1 VISNSYI
8 SGFKMAIDSIREAKL
23 RAFLTV
29 LGVVIGTSCI
39 IGVGSIL
46 AGLDGA
52 IVNIFKSFGPETII
66 VLKFN
71 GGFRGEDLTPE
82 ERRRK
87 PLSLDQARAVRERCT
102 AVKYVS
108 PYLFADFN
116 RIIRARYK
124 TKEVYQLEL
133 GGTEASYAANGTE
146 MMSGRFLSEADNFR
160 RAPVVVLGEDIAKSL
175 MPYMD
180 PIGKIIEVDGRQL
193 EVIGVMKRP
202 AASFPGQD
210 DRRVILPYFTM
221 KKIFP
226 MLRENMFV
234 VIAEPGKVAE
244 AMDQVRMVLRSER
257 RDKPADPDSFWM
269 TTGEQMIEQFRK
281 ITAMTFLVMIVLSSI
296 GLLVGGIGVMNIMLV
311 SVTERT
317 KEIGIRK
324 AIGAKRSDIIIQ
336 FLSEAASL
344 TVAGGIIGLLI
355 GYGISLL
362 ARLAFPSMPTAVP
375 LWAAAS
381 GVIMSI
387 AVGVFFGI
395 WPASKAAAMDPVE
408 ALRYE

>member
-1 VISNSYI
+1 VINSSYI

-87 PLSLDQARAVRERCT
+87 PLSLDQARAIRERCT

-133 GGTEASYAANGTE
+133 GGTEASYAAGGTE
-146 MMSGRFLSEADNFR
+146 MLYGRFLSEADNFR

-226 MLRENMFV
+226 MLRENMLV
-234 VIAEPGKVAE
+234 VVAEPGRVPE
-244 AMDQVRMVLRSER
+244 AMDQVRMVLRAER